1 MKEAKTRQKFL
12 ELRAQGKSLRAIEI
26 EIGTNRG
33 TLAKWE
39 SECKEELENLKAME
53 LEVMRE
59 EYSLTMQARIERFG
73 RQLQRVTEEL
83 ENRDL
88 SDIPTPRL
96 VDLAIKLDTKLREEG
111 PTPTITSE
119 AGLAAR
125 KANRQLVRSLGTLHG
140 PMQSLEEGDRV
151 KNGNGKV
158 KGEDLVKLQ
167 VNVLQRYEAGEIND
181 RTAANEIAIVNS
193 IFKGIEIADLQ
204 TRLER
209 IEVVLGNGRERS

>member
-140 PMQSLEEGDRV
+140 PMQSLKEGDRV

>member
-1 MKEAKTRQKFL
+1 
-12 ELRAQGKSLRAIEI
+12 
-26 EIGTNRG
+26 
-33 TLAKWE
+33 
-39 SECKEELENLKAME
+39 ME
-53 LEVMRE
+53 LEAMRE
-59 EYSLTMQARIERFG
+59 EYSLTTQARIERFG

-140 PMQSLEEGDRV
+140 PMQSLKEGDRV